1 MENLLL
7 EPLLGLLR
15 QGGPHKL
22 HELMSRLRADG
33 LLPEWPLPA
42 EQQLFRTNFLLMNG
56 LYQLQARLLVEG
68 LWLEVA
74 PLALKLEPL
83 PAGHPGVARRDPLRD
98 YYLDWQI
105 FWQTEVAEI
114 ETLLRSFWQGYCGA
128 LQPVVRARALAALEL
143 DEQATAQQI
152 RRRWK
157 ALALRFHPDR
167 PQGDA
172 ARFVAINLAWEQ
184 LRGGGT
190 GATADRD

>member
-1 MENLLL
+1 MNNPLL
-7 EPLLGLLR
+7 EPLLELLR
-15 QGGPHKL
+15 QGGVCKL

-33 LLPEWPLPA
+33 WLPQWPLPA

-56 LYQLQARLLVEG
+56 LYQLQARLVSEG
-68 LWLEVA
+68 IWLEVA
-74 PLALKLEPL
+74 PLSLTLVPLEP
-83 PAGHPGVARRDPLRD
+83 GQHCVMRRDPLRD

-114 ETLLRSFWQGYCGA
+114 EALLRSFWQGYCGT
-128 LQPVVRARALAALEL
+128 LQPAVRTRALAEL
-143 DEQATAQQI
+143 GLDDGASPQQI

-157 ALALRFHPDR
+157 RLALRYHPDR

-184 LRGGGT
+184 LRETQYSG
-190 GATADRD
+190 

>member
-1 MENLLL
+1 MENPLL
-7 EPLLGLLR
+7 EPLLHLLR

-22 HELMSRLRADG
+22 HELMSQLRTG
-33 LLPEWPLPA
+33 GYLPQWPVA
-42 EQQLFRTNFLLMNG
+42 AQQQLFRTNFLLMNG
-56 LYQLQARLLVEG
+56 LYQLQSRLLTEG
-68 LWLEVA
+68 AWLA
-74 PLALKLEPL
+74 ISPLALQILPL
-83 PAGHPGVARRDPLRD
+83 DASQPAVALTDPLRE

-114 ETLLRSFWQGYCGA
+114 EALLRSFWQGYCGA
-128 LQPVVRARALAALEL
+128 LQPAVRARALAALEL